1 MIMKTIKQTVLT
13 IILSLVA
20 TVTIDAQ
27 NQMFN
32 IHADYVKPSME
43 KEYISICKEYAE
55 ACKKHNLQ
63 NADFTTVRLDNGSFL
78 TFETIAN
85 MASLDLDT
93 SAPLADKMGKE
104 NFQALLARFNK
115 CYDRHGNYVLTRLE
129 NLTYMPE
136 GAMAA
141 QEGNNYRKYHYLYV
155 TPSSAASIRAKIKAI
170 KDLYVKK
177 GSKMFFRTYH
187 SGFGNLG
194 EYFLVVVSAK
204 NEEAHAVQSA
214 VNEKLLGDEIKPL
227 MDDLLQN
234 ISRYDQM
241 TGYIRPDLS
250 YTATK

>member
-1 MIMKTIKQTVLT
+1 MKTIKQILLTVSL
-13 IILSLVA
+13 LLVA
-20 TVTIDAQ
+20 TFTLNAQ
-27 NQMFN
+27 NQMFS

-43 KEYISICKEYAE
+43 KEYVSACKEYAE

-63 NADFTTVRLDNGSFL
+63 NADFTTVRLDNGAFL

-85 MASLDLDT
+85 MAALDT
-93 SAPLADKMGKE
+93 DSSAPLADKMGKE

-115 CYDRHGNYVLTRLE
+115 CYDRHGSYVVTRIE

-136 GAMAA
+136 GAIAA

-155 TPSSAASIRAKIKAI
+155 TPSTAATVGAKIKAI

-177 GSKMFFRTYH
+177 GSKEYFRVYH
-187 SGFGNLG
+187 SGYGTLG
-194 EYFLVVVSAK
+194 EFFLVAISAK
-204 NEEAHAVQSA
+204 DEQAYAIQSDA
-214 VNEKLLGDEIKPL
+214 NNKLLGDELKPL

-234 ISRYDQM
+234 ITRYDPM